1 MTQVPLVYLLAGKV
15 NIINIFFGSS
25 YIDLNWIHRWVSR
38 TLFLTVTIH
47 GAFFITEWVR
57 AGFFKLELAMMPMVK
72 YGIGLWAVLAW
83 ILISS
88 LVPLRR
94 LCYEFFVFQHLA
106 SGAIFLWLLYKHV
119 PSYAAY
125 NVWLAVAFVL
135 SGRVLRSRIFLVKNL
150 SKHIGYHAELRAMS
164 GDITKITIREVNFC
178 WRPGQYILLWCP
190 TLGPLESHPFTISN
204 ISYNTA
210 RNGPNEIDLV
220 VRARTGFTRRLHNRA
235 NSSNTACPTLRA
247 FITGPFGSLPTW
259 NTFETIVLIS
269 ASTGASFTLPILES
283 ILRDPCCVSRIDCFL
298 LVRDRSHVDAYLQ
311 RLEAAAVHDKAS
323 EVDVRI
329 EIAVTGKLHDVGGA
343 DDGQIEL
350 GSMTGSQTSS
360 GASSGASSDGL
371 PTSPF
376 ITYKP
381 EIEECPTSKT
391 RANGLP
397 GIDIEKA
404 PVALRPSARDS
415 QSHKFS
421 RLRYSR
427 GRPSIAKI
435 IRAPVEASA
444 GETSV
449 VVCGG
454 RSLTTTVRNCVA
466 SLSDERA
473 VHKGTGAQGIHLH
486 VEEFG
491 S

>member
-15 NIINIFFGSS
+15 NAISMFFGSS

-72 YGIGLWAVLAW
+72 YGIALWAVLAW

-94 LCYEFFVFQHLA
+94 LGYEFFVFQHLA

-119 PSYAAY
+119 PLYAAY

-135 SGRVLRSRIFLVKNL
+135 LGRVLRSTIFLVKNL
-150 SKHIGYHAELRAMS
+150 SKHIGYHAELKAMS
-164 GDITKITIREVNFC
+164 GDITMVTIPKVQFS
-178 WRPGQYILLWCP
+178 WRPGQYILVWCP
-190 TLGPLESHPFTISN
+190 TLGPMESHPFTISN
-204 ISYNTA
+204 ISHIA
-210 RNGPNEIDLV
+210 AKNGPNEINLV

-235 NSSNTACPTLRA
+235 CSSQSACPKVRA
-247 FITGPFGSLPTW
+247 FITGPFGCLPTW

-269 ASTGASFTLPILES
+269 ASTGASFTLPLLES
-283 ILRDPCCVSRIDCFL
+283 ILRDPCCVTRIDCFL
-298 LVRDRSHVDAYLQ
+298 LVRDRSHVDAYMQ
-311 RLEAAAVHDKAS
+311 RLEAAAVHDNAS
-323 EVDVRI
+323 KVDLRI
-329 EIAVTGKLHDVGGA
+329 EIAVTGKLHDVGRA
-343 DDGQIEL
+343 DDGQVEL

-360 GASSGASSDGL
+360 GASADGL

-376 ITYKP
+376 IPYKA

-391 RANGLP
+391 LTNGPP

-404 PVALRPSARDS
+404 PIAFSSTVPDS
-415 QSHKFS
+415 RSQKISC
-421 RLRYSR
+421 LRYSR
-427 GRPSIAKI
+427 DRPSIANI

-454 RSLTTTVRNCVA
+454 KSLTTTVRNCVA

-491 S
+491 L

>member
-15 NIINIFFGSS
+15 NVISTFFGSS

-38 TLFLTVTIH
+38 TLFLTITIH

-57 AGFFKLELAMMPMVK
+57 ADFFKLELAMMPMVK

-94 LCYEFFVFQHLA
+94 LCYEFFIFQHLA

-135 SGRVLRSRIFLVKNL
+135 SGRVLRSTIFLVQNL
-150 SKHIGYHAELRAMS
+150 SRHFGYHAELKAMS
-164 GDITKITIREVNFC
+164 GDITMVTIPNVKLS

-190 TLGPLESHPFTISN
+190 TLGPMESHPFTISN
-204 ISYNTA
+204 ISHNTA
-210 RNGPNEIDLV
+210 RNGPNEVDLV

-235 NSSNTACPTLRA
+235 SSSQNACPKVRA

-283 ILRDPCCVSRIDCFL
+283 ILRDPCCISRIDCFL

-311 RLEAAAVHDKAS
+311 RLEAAAVHDIAS
-323 EVDVRI
+323 EVDLRI
-329 EIAVTGKLHDVGGA
+329 EIAVTGQLHDVGRA
-343 DDGQIEL
+343 DDGQVEL
-350 GSMTGSQTSS
+350 GSIIGSRTSS
-360 GASSGASSDGL
+360 GASSTEIPNS
-371 PTSPF
+371 TF
-376 ITYKP
+376 IPYKA
-381 EIEECPTSKT
+381 EIEECPTSET
-391 RANGLP
+391 LANGPP

-404 PVALRPSARDS
+404 QIALSSTVPDS
-415 QSHKFS
+415 RSQKIS